1 MIDAL
6 FDLFASFYE
15 RGDLAS
21 AEQIALKIR
30 HAVPDDT
37 VAWHL
42 LGLVLYRTGR
52 RDDALRAFDAADG
65 AKHGLRLTQ
74 PDERGLSA
82 SLECLRVACRDGSR
96 LGSAWYDLA
105 LLHLRLRRY
114 PQAIFAL
121 RAAAA
126 AQPERL
132 AAVCRALERVAQ
144 LCRSDSGAGRRSV
157 VSPSAAPLLAA
168 VLPPAEGSPSPA
180 AGPW

>member
-42 LGLVLYRTGR
+42 LGLLLYRTGR

-96 LGSAWYDLA
+96 LGSAWYPRRCCTCACGVTRRPFLPCGRLQRRNRKGSRLSAARWSVWHSFVAATSA
-105 LLHLRLRRY
+105 L
-114 PQAIFAL
+114 P
-121 RAAAA
+121 AAA
-126 AQPERL
+126 
-132 AAVCRALERVAQ
+132 
-144 LCRSDSGAGRRSV
+144 S
-157 VSPSAAPLLAA
+157 
-168 VLPPAEGSPSPA
+168 
-180 AGPW
+180 

>member
-1 MIDAL
+1 MIDLL

-21 AEQIALKIR
+21 AEHIALKIR
-30 HAVPDDT
+30 QAVPDDA

-42 LGLVLYRTGR
+42 LGLVRYRIGR

-65 AKHGLRLTQ
+65 AKHRLRLTQ
-74 PDERGLSA
+74 PDDRGLSA

-96 LGSAWYDLA
+96 LGRAWYDLA
-105 LLHLRLRRY
+105 LLQLRLRRY

-121 RAAAA
+121 QAAAA

-132 AAVCRALERVAQ
+132 AAACRALERVAKR
-144 LCRSDSGAGRRSV
+144 CRSDFGAACCSV
-157 VSPSAAPLLAA
+157 VSPSVAPLIAA
-168 VLPPAEGSPSPA
+168 VPPSG
-180 AGPW
+180 